1 MKYDESI
8 KIYRDNLVTE
18 AYAIEKGHREGFEK
32 GLKEGLDKGVREGRE
47 KGIKEG
53 IKEGLKEGRKEG
65 RKEGIKEG
73 RKEER
78 YAIARN
84 LKSLGMPLDGI
95 SKATG
100 LSVDELSNL

>member
-53 IKEGLKEGRKEG
+53 
-65 RKEGIKEG
+65 

-84 LKSLGMPLDGI
+84 LKSLGMQLDGI